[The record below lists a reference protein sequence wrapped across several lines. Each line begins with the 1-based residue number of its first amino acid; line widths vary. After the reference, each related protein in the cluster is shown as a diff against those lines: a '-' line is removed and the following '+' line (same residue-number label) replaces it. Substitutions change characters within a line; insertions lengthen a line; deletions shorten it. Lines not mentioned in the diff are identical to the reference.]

1 MGADAIGAASEL
13 EEKVRDVE
21 VMAWAGAMA
30 GLSGMVSGSSL
41 GSVETGSVATGSVAT
56 DSG

>member
-13 EEKVRDVE
+13 DERVPDVAL
-21 VMAWAGAMA
+21 MAGAGAIA
-30 GLSGMVSGSSL
+30 GLSGMVSGSSV
-41 GSVETGSVATGSVAT
+41 GSVETGSVAT